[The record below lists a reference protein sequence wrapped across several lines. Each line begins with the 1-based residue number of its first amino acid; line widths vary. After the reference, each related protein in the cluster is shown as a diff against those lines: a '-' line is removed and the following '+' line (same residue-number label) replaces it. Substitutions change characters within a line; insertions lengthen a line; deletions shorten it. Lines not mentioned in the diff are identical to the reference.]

1 MNMDIVLII
10 KRLVAFIIGV
20 AIVALI
26 AGPGDFTQALLFI
39 SDVIIKLIFTSL
51 KF

>member
-1 MNMDIVLII
+1 MKIVLII
-10 KRLVAFIIGV
+10 KRLIAFIIVV

-26 AGPGDFTQALLFI
+26 AGPGDFSQALLFI
-39 SDVIIKLIFTSL
+39 SDVFIKMVFVLL

>member
-1 MNMDIVLII
+1 MRKTILYEIA
-10 KRLVAFIIGV
+10 LFIIVV
-20 AIVALI
+20 AVFALI

-39 SDVIIKLIFTSL
+39 SDAFIKMVFVLL

>member
-1 MNMDIVLII
+1 MDIVLII

-20 AIVALI
+20 AVIALL

-39 SDVIIKLIFTSL
+39 SDAFIKMVFVLL